1 MLVLTGILLILKK
14 YNMEKSKYYV
24 YKHAAIRE
32 PSMVY
37 VTTTR
42 SDQYMIDQIA
52 NMHLDSS
59 VRLVIR
65 KLISGRQIKIY
76 DSKKFRISRRL
87 GA

>member
-1 MLVLTGILLILKK
+1 MKR
-14 YNMEKSKYYV
+14 SKFYV

-52 NMHLDSS
+52 NMHLVTST
-59 VRLVIR
+59 RLVIK
-65 KLISGRQIKIY
+65 KLINDRQIKIY
-76 DSKKFRISRRL
+76 DSKKFRITKRL